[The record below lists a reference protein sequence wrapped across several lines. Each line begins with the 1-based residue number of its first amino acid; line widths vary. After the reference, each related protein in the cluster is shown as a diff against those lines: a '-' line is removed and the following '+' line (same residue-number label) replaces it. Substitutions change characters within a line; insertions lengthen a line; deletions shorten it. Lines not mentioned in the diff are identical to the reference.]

1 MTRCIRILLVLAG
14 MSVVLASGAGLRRW
28 QNQKPPAE
36 IQSSPPL
43 ATTIFSAERRLRAA
57 ERKLQVRPRD
67 PDAYAEMAA
76 AYMEKARET
85 SDGAFYGRA
94 EAACQKSLELAPD
107 NYAALRLVSW
117 VYSGQHRFREALA
130 AARRA
135 LERDPK
141 DPLNYG
147 TLGDALLE
155 LGEYREGA
163 QAIQRMV
170 DLRPDVSSYTRAAYV
185 RELFGDMPGAIEI
198 MGMAVRAAGS
208 RDGEHSAWCRVQLG
222 HLLFNAGRL
231 SEAEAQYQAALQT
244 FPNYHFAY
252 SGLGRVRA
260 AQQRFE
266 EATRFL
272 QKSLDLV
279 PTYEAVFSLAD
290 LYTHLNSPAEA
301 SKQFE
306 LLKTLEKINQ
316 ANGVKS
322 EAQLAMFYADHGWN
336 LVGSLAIVR
345 QQARERQ
352 DIRTL
357 DALAWVLFKNGRTEE
372 ALRASQQALR
382 LGTKDPLMLYHR
394 GMIARELGQQRLAV
408 QSLEQALAANA
419 NFHPYHAEQA
429 RTALHPLEAAFS
441 RSHLPAQGIN

>member
-1 MTRCIRILLVLAG
+1 MNRRFSTSVLMISLALILLAG
-14 MSVVLASGAGLRRW
+14 WAGLW
-28 QNQKPPAE
+28 KWKYGKAVTESDSQAPAAATM
-36 IQSSPPL
+36 ISSAERHL
-43 ATTIFSAERRLRAA
+43 RAAERRLRA
-57 ERKLQVRPRD
+57 RSND
-67 PDAYAEMAA
+67 PDAYAEIAA

-117 VYSGQHRFREALA
+117 VYSGQHRFREALV

-135 LERDPK
+135 LDRDPK

-231 SEAEAQYQAALQT
+231 SEAEGQYQAALQT

-252 SGLGRVRA
+252 SGLGRLRG
-260 AQQRFE
+260 AQERFE
-266 EATRFL
+266 EAIGFL
-272 QKSLDLV
+272 QKSVDLV
-279 PTYEAVFSLAD
+279 PTYEAVF
-290 LYTHLNSPAEA
+290 
-301 SKQFE
+301 
-306 LLKTLEKINQ
+306 
-316 ANGVKS
+316 
-322 EAQLAMFYADHGWN
+322 
-336 LVGSLAIVR
+336 
-345 QQARERQ
+345 
-352 DIRTL
+352 
-357 DALAWVLFKNGRTEE
+357 
-372 ALRASQQALR
+372 
-382 LGTKDPLMLYHR
+382 
-394 GMIARELGQQRLAV
+394 
-408 QSLEQALAANA
+408 
-419 NFHPYHAEQA
+419 
-429 RTALHPLEAAFS
+429 
-441 RSHLPAQGIN
+441 